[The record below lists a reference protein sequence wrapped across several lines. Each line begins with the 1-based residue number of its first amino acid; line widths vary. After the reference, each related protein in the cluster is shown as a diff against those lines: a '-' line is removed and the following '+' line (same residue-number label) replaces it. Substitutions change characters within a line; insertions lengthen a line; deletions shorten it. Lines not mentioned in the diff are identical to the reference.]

1 MAMTSRDWWMFGI
14 GATLSFFIS
23 SAIGRSAIKTV
34 YKLTEAEVKKL
45 EKKAR
50 ERAKKA

>member
-1 MAMTSRDWWMFGI
+1 MAMTSRDWWIVGI
-14 GATLSFFIS
+14 TTTICFFTF
-23 SAIGRSAIKTV
+23 SAIGRSLIKSA